1 MTRDGGKVSKMF
13 KNIWKKPS
21 FEILIRENNCPN
33 SKPFTLE
40 SPSIPRKS
48 KTTDRNLKNR
58 TGRPQRFQSNGKIIA
73 SDTTKVTSES
83 TFVRNGYQ
91 KLTCYQKLS
100 VVDYTK
106 TLNRLVIVGYNQL
119 PLSSLVLIKLTL
131 QVGMGNASELA
142 IMISWVKSARKS
154 KPSQSCDVF
163 PWFIQI
169 ICSNHLTGIDELKGL
184 YSWTW
189 AKASWLKAIQS

>member
-1 MTRDGGKVSKMF
+1 MPKFEALYLGKSIYSEKVENHGSK
-13 KNIWKKPS
+13 
-21 FEILIRENNCPN
+21 FEKSNRKTSKISIKWENYCIGYDESHIRKHIRSEWLP
-33 SKPFTLE
+33 K
-40 SPSIPRKS
+40 I
-48 KTTDRNLKNR
+48 NLL
-58 TGRPQRFQSNGKIIA
+58 S
-73 SDTTKVTSES
+73 
-83 TFVRNGYQ
+83 
-91 KLTCYQKLS
+91 S